1 MTSENPEAPKPQG
14 AAAVA
19 CTNLLGAV
27 ERTSR
32 GFEFIEFKDCYGEK
46 CSLQASSL
54 AEYEKPGTSAVWLGC
69 EEARKHPVTGEPLSP
84 RMHLNRDQV
93 TALIAHLQSW
103 LDNDTFAVAPN
114 DRGQARRDNP
124 TA

>member
-1 MTSENPEAPKPQG
+1 MKRKVIAG
-14 AAAVA
+14 FAAAPP
-19 CTNLLGAV
+19 CLGAV

-32 GFEFIEFKDCYGEK
+32 GFEFIAFNDCYGEK

-69 EEARKHPVTGEPLSP
+69 EEPA
-84 RMHLNRDQV
+84 RMHLNREQV

-114 DRGQARRDNP
+114 AVE
-124 TA
+124 T